1 MLQDLDSVL
10 EHARRALIRRD
21 FRKALTLL
29 NRAGAIAI
37 EHKAGDDVIAHILRA
52 IGDARCGLEDWD
64 GAEAHY
70 REALAR
76 METLGLMESS
86 EAAGLLCNLGYL
98 LDKQE
103 RFDESDAVYHR
114 ALATRSRLLGKDHP
128 DMVPILNNMG
138 YRFMSLGDLE
148 RAQALLERALPIV
161 EAHVESDSLAL
172 VEPLNNLGE
181 LYRRLGLS
189 QRAVEMTSR
198 ALRILEP
205 KLPYEDHPDLVVFL
219 RNAASALRDDGRE
232 AEATPL
238 EDRADRI
245 ASGQA

>member
-1 MLQDLDSVL
+1 MFTKMDSVL
-10 EHARRALIRRD
+10 EDARRALIRRD
-21 FRKALTLL
+21 FQQALTLL

-37 EHKAGDDVIAHILRA
+37 ENKAEDDVIALILRA
-52 IGDARCGLEDWD
+52 IGDARCGMEDWE

-103 RFDESDAVYHR
+103 RFDESDALYHR
-114 ALATRSRLLGKDHP
+114 ALAVRSRLLGKDHP
-128 DMVPILNNMG
+128 DMVPILNNMA
-138 YRFMSLGDLE
+138 YRFMNLGDLA
-148 RAQALLERALPIV
+148 RAQALLERALAIV

-181 LYRRLGLS
+181 LYRRLGMS
-189 QRAVEMTSR
+189 NKAVQMTSR
-198 ALRILEP
+198 ALRVLEP
-205 KLPYEDHPDLVVFL
+205 KLPFDDHPDLLVFL

-232 AEATPL
+232 AEAKPL
-238 EDRADRI
+238 EERANRI
-245 ASGQA
+245 ANG